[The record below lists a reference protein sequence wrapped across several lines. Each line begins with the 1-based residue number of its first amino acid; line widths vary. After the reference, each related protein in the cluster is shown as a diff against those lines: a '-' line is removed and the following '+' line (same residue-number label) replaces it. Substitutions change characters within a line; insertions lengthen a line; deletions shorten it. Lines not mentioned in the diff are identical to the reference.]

1 MYESPFLGDSFHL
14 SIESRYI
21 ANDNGRHENALS
33 LPASE
38 LSARE
43 VVALDIASE
52 EHLGMTA
59 DTDVRGFRSSREAR
73 PVLDGDG
80 VWLRGGAPMMCCYRV
95 ARLDVATKGLPGG
108 RIERWGHRHGF
119 QFAFLRYNRQALCW
133 MDSWLGLGI
142 GDVDGLGGK
151 PTEGRRAKR
160 EMAKTTIA
168 TEIAAESS
176 AGLAFSFSD
185 ETNPFF
191 A

>member
-14 SIESRYI
+14 SIESRYV
-21 ANDNGRHENALS
+21 ANDTGKQENALDLTRS
-33 LPASE
+33 D
-38 LSARE
+38 LSGRE
-43 VVALDIASE
+43 VVKLDIASE
-52 EHLGMTA
+52 EHLRLTT
-59 DTDVRGFRSSREAR
+59 DTDVRSFRSKLEPR
-73 PVLDGDG
+73 PTLDAEG
-80 VWLRGGAPMMCCYRV
+80 VWLRDSGGGPMMCCYRV

-108 RIERWGHRHGF
+108 RIERWGHRHGL
-119 QFAFLRYNRQALCW
+119 QFAFLRYNRQVLCW
-133 MDSWLGLGI
+133 MDSWLRLGI
-142 GDVDGLGGK
+142 ADVDGMGGEGPLG
-151 PTEGRRAKR
+151 KR